1 MKKVELKN
9 YTETVARQIL
19 KELVNKK
26 QLDVCTCE
34 QCLLD
39 VLAMALN
46 NLPPHYYVSNQGE
59 VYSKL
64 LATYNEFKTRV
75 ITELTKAAI
84 KVKNNPRH

>member
-1 MKKVELKN
+1 MELKN

-64 LATYNEFKTRV
+64 LAASNEFKIRV
-75 ITELTKAAI
+75 VTELTKAAI